1 MEQNEKKGEGWEGKE
16 PTLVS
21 LEVKINM
28 ARHESTDKQN
38 NIVGCLDFAQ

>member
-1 MEQNEKKGEGWEGKE
+1 
-16 PTLVS
+16 
-21 LEVKINM
+21 M